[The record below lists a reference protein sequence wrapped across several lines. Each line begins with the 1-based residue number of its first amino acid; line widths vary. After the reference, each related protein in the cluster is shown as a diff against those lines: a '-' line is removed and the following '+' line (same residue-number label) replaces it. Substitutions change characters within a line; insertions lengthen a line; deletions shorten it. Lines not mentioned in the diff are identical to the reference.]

1 MSRQRQIQA
10 LIIWVTHSVDLT
22 KKIMITNYRNR
33 GALIVNAKTPSF
45 QLRFFVNILKMKCSI
60 KAENL
65 QL

>member
-10 LIIWVTHSVDLT
+10 FIIWVTPSVDLT
-22 KKIMITNYRNR
+22 KILITNYRNR
-33 GALIVNAKTPSF
+33 GALIVNTKTPSF
-45 QLRFFVNILKMKCSI
+45 QLRFFANILKMKCI

>member
-22 KKIMITNYRNR
+22 KIMTTNYRNS
-33 GALIVNAKTPSF
+33 GALIVNTKTPSF
-45 QLRFFVNILKMKCSI
+45 QLRFFVNILKMKCI
-60 KAENL
+60 KGENL

>member
-22 KKIMITNYRNR
+22 KKIMITNYRNK
-33 GALIVNAKTPSF
+33 GALIVNTKTPSF
-45 QLRFFVNILKMKCSI
+45 QLRFFVNILKMKCI

-65 QL
+65 QQ

>member
-10 LIIWVTHSVDLT
+10 LIIWVTPSVDL
-22 KKIMITNYRNR
+22 KKMITNYRNR

-45 QLRFFVNILKMKCSI
+45 QLRFFVNILKMKCI
-60 KAENL
+60 KGENL

>member
-1 MSRQRQIQA
+1 
-10 LIIWVTHSVDLT
+10 
-22 KKIMITNYRNR
+22 MITNYRNR

-45 QLRFFVNILKMKCSI
+45 QLRFFENILKMKCI